1 MRTAPTSEFSV
12 GRTLE
17 IEFPDFK
24 PRITFE
30 PDQRLTVQVVAG
42 DNAGFSE
49 TVKYEAVWFS
59 DSILVLSWCE
69 RIGSTV
75 VHVLD
80 LASSEAYTL
89 VTPTNGGFIRLQGRM
104 KRRDG
109 LPKSRH
115 QPAQLYAAS

>member
-1 MRTAPTSEFSV
+1 MRAAPASEFTV

-17 IEFPDFK
+17 IDFPDFK

-30 PDQRLTVQVVAG
+30 PEQRASVQIVAG
-42 DNAGFSE
+42 DNAGFAE

-59 DSILVLSWCE
+59 EAILVLSWRE

-80 LASSEAYTL
+80 LSSGEAYTL
-89 VTPTNGGFIRLQGRM
+89 VTPATGGFMRLQGRINW
-104 KRRDG
+104 RTGFVGQCTQDRV
-109 LPKSRH
+109 LH
-115 QPAQLYAAS
+115 VH